1 MSLKKLLA
9 LSDIISIHCPLN
21 PKKQT
26 SFDSIAFS
34 KIKKRNDAYQY
45 KPRSNHQYKDAIEA
59 LKRHKLDIWVL
70 MCMKVK
76 TLSSLRIY
84 QIQL

>member
-1 MSLKKLLA
+1 MLINTSRGA
-9 LSDIISIHCPLN
+9 IIN
-21 PKKQT
+21 T
-26 SFDSIAFS
+26 
-34 KIKKRNDAYQY
+34 
-45 KPRSNHQYKDAIEA
+45 KDAIEA